1 MTVQGDKT
9 AVLQQDCPATTVQ
22 QPLHVLQCR
31 SDSMAVLH
39 WRISCGIAVAG
50 AGQEQRSRSSNT
62 PPTVPCACKLLTAHR
77 PACPCTILAA
87 AALSYLNPAVFT
99 ARNVSPVKT
108 QDRRSWVHRSWDE
121 CLVGSKIQSPERVS
135 LGSSG
140 WVLISVVALY
150 SSSLSEFGLQR
161 TAR

>member
-1 MTVQGDKT
+1 MNLLFHPMIAISKAGRSNSAAAAGLQLQCSTAAAVTVQGDKT

-62 PPTVPCACKLLTAHR
+62 PPPSSVH
-77 PACPCTILAA
+77 
-87 AALSYLNPAVFT
+87 
-99 ARNVSPVKT
+99 VK
-108 QDRRSWVHRSWDE
+108 R
-121 CLVGSKIQSPERVS
+121 
-135 LGSSG
+135 
-140 WVLISVVALY
+140 
-150 SSSLSEFGLQR
+150 
-161 TAR
+161 

>member
-62 PPTVPCACKLLTAHR
+62 PPTVLCACKALTAHR
-77 PACPCTILAA
+77 PTCPCTMLAA

-99 ARNVSPVKT
+99 ATKNRNSCA
-108 QDRRSWVHRSWDE
+108 S
-121 CLVGSKIQSPERVS
+121 VS
-135 LGSSG
+135 L
-140 WVLISVVALY
+140 LY
-150 SSSLSEFGLQR
+150 PSLGAAGREHATGRRGIASAIPSTSERRNRQVRGE
-161 TAR
+161 

>member
-1 MTVQGDKT
+1 MNLLFHPMIAISKAGRSNSAAAAGLQYCSAAVTVQGDKT

-62 PPTVPCACKLLTAHR
+62 PPTVLCACKALTAHR
-77 PACPCTILAA
+77 PTCPCTMLAA

-99 ARNVSPVKT
+99 ATKNRNSCAAAV
-108 QDRRSWVHRSWDE
+108 
-121 CLVGSKIQSPERVS
+121 C
-135 LGSSG
+135 
-140 WVLISVVALY
+140 A
-150 SSSLSEFGLQR
+150 
-161 TAR
+161 